1 MTLSH
6 VLQQAARR
14 PLRSH
19 PGERHSSMAVS
30 AELSGV
36 AEVVDPAD
44 LEEVLVVSSVIE
56 GGSFEERDLLVLKV
70 VGSMSDPLDKD
81 VSSDVKFS

>member
-1 MTLSH
+1 
-6 VLQQAARR
+6 
-14 PLRSH
+14 
-19 PGERHSSMAVS
+19 MAVS

-81 VSSDVKFS
+81 VSSDV